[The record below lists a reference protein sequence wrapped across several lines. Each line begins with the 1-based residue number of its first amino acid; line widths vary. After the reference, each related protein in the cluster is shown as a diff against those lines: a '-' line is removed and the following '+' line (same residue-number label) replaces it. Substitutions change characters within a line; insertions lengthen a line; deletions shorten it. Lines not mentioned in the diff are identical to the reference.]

1 MSETC
6 TAYVCGTGGWTG
18 PLPGDPDS
26 GNVTLS
32 ASAYL
37 GGIIVRWSYPL
48 VNPHAVA
55 HVQVYRGNTD
65 SFDSA
70 IQIAIESG
78 NKYFD
83 EQNNQQRWYYWIKVV
98 STNGTVGPLIGPAS
112 AVARKLSDDLIEN
125 LTGEIDRGLLA
136 ETLQQ
141 ELDLIPFLQ
150 NKLLSEIMDRETGE
164 VSLAQAIQDAND
176 GVAQA
181 MTFIGEVQRSSVS
194 ADEAMAETLR
204 ATAAVLQNGI
214 TAVTEEVQV
223 SVSRLE
229 NEITA
234 EAVARQQVVTQLDD
248 KFSGIT
254 SQQATQITQVNG
266 RITTEIS
273 NRQQA
278 ITNVGNRITGVETN
292 MGVIA
297 DEVDDLYNAIWTVRL
312 QSGDLIG
319 GFGLLNN
326 GKIIEAGFDVD
337 RFWIGRAGM
346 KVKPFIVDGGIVY
359 IDTARIRQASIDTL
373 HVAGGAITVTAF
385 QQTGSMLVPVGGII
399 TTATVGVNMGNLPI
413 PPGNGV
419 MVQANVWMNAPA
431 NSNASAYGRIYRN
444 RDGAQIGFVAI
455 SILNGY
461 NLSTSFFGWDPSP
474 TTGVNSYSVR
484 IENPSGGPGGNVQVT
499 VNSTNVVAQ
508 GAKR

>member
-6 TAYVCGTGGWTG
+6 TANVCGTGDWTG

-37 GGIIVRWSYPL
+37 GGINVRWSYPL

-98 STNGTVGPLIGPAS
+98 SVNGTVGPLVGPAS
-112 AVARKLSDDLIEN
+112 AVAKKFSDELVEN
-125 LTGEIDRGLLA
+125 LVGEVNRSLLT

-141 ELDLIPFLQ
+141 ELDLIPSLQ

-181 MTFIGEVQRSSVS
+181 MTFISEVQSSSVS
-194 ADEAMAETLR
+194 TDEALAETLR
-204 ATAAVLQNGI
+204 ATAAVLQDGI
-214 TAVTEEVQV
+214 AAVTDEVQV

-234 EAVARQQVVTQLDD
+234 ESIARQQVVTQLDD

-254 SQQATQITQVNG
+254 SQQATEITQVDG
-266 RITTEIS
+266 RLSTEIS

-278 ITNVGNRITGVETN
+278 ITTVGNRITGVETN

-326 GKIIEAGFDVD
+326 GKIVDAGFDVD
-337 RFWIGRAGM
+337 RFWIGRSGT
-346 KVKPFIVDGGIVY
+346 KVKPFVVDGGIVY

-373 HVAGGAITVTAF
+373 HIAGGAVTATAF
-385 QQTGSMLVPVGGII
+385 QQTGSMLVPIGGSI
-399 TTATVGVNMGNLPI
+399 TTASVAVNMGNLPV

-419 MVQANVWMNAPA
+419 MIQANVWMTAP
-431 NSNASAYGRIYRN
+431 SYGSASTYGRIYRN

-455 SILNGY
+455 SITSGY
-461 NLSTSFFGWDPSP
+461 QANVSLFGWDPSP
-474 TTGVNSYSVR
+474 STGVNTYSL
-484 IENPSGGPGGNVQVT
+484 EMGNNSTGPGSNVQIT
-499 VNSTNVVAQ
+499 INTTNLVAQ